1 MIRAYTKSKLSKA
14 QAQLALMMNYLVINC
29 NYSLNDAFNLFI
41 DSSFCKQIESGN
53 RFLIYGRSGSELAMM
68 ILDEKNIAYTD
79 HDNYYDKGQVY
90 WAAFS
95 LSYFQWYTALTFKE
109 IIEVIPF
116 DKIFDMYHPYHEMD
130 IMQFVDTVNDI
141 YFQKRQTTNLK
152 QKRLE
157 AGLSQSELS
166 KLSGVPVRT
175 IQQYEQKQKN
185 INHARADY
193 VVRISRVLYCRPE
206 DLLEVDEFH
215 YISESISENDAGS

>member
-95 LSYFQWYTALTFKE
+95 LSYFKWYTALTFKE

-130 IMQFVDTVNDI
+130 IMQFCDTLFEILKSKRKDTALKSWRVKRE
-141 YFQKRQTTNLK
+141 FSQKD
-152 QKRLE
+152 
-157 AGLSQSELS
+157 LSDE
-166 KLSGVPVRT
+166 SGVSLRS
-175 IQQYEQKQKN
+175 IQQYEQRQKN
-185 INHARADY
+185 INNAKLTT
-193 VVRISRVLYCRPE
+193 VLSLAKTLGCTPE
-206 DLLEVDEFH
+206 DLYEKLEP
-215 YISESISENDAGS
+215 